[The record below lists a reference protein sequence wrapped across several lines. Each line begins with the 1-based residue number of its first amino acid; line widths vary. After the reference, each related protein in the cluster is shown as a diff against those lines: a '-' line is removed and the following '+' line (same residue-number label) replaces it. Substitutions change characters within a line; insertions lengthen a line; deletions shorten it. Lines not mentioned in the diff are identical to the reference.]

1 MKTLKALEIL
11 YLADLHKSDNMK
23 VILHQTLAQLMFKD
37 IRKQKH
43 NLTNLMYFQ
52 AWFDDS
58 YYYRRSA
65 ILSALFIR
73 KYLRRQEE
81 LNMLRAQ
88 HTGFWRRQRLRFKLW
103 RLRHKFMSVYD
114 IMHYACYLYTERCHG
129 TFDEFFNLCKDV
141 LRRPELYFEK

>member
-1 MKTLKALEIL
+1 MKPLKALEIL

-58 YYYRRSA
+58 YYYR
-65 ILSALFIR
+65 
-73 KYLRRQEE
+73 
-81 LNMLRAQ
+81 
-88 HTGFWRRQRLRFKLW
+88 
-103 RLRHKFMSVYD
+103 
-114 IMHYACYLYTERCHG
+114 
-129 TFDEFFNLCKDV
+129 
-141 LRRPELYFEK
+141 